1 MKKALRLMSYANHP
15 PHTPVLQVNR
25 RVRKGNQQL
34 RSWINLLIE
43 IRLNG
48 ESGTERTKSRGKE
61 GRGCAELIPL
71 AMV

>member
-48 ESGTERTKSRGKE
+48 ESGT
-61 GRGCAELIPL
+61 
-71 AMV
+71 